1 MDSGNKNISEK
12 IIDSKDASEIK
23 MAAEGSRHYSKQKN
37 KDKAKKTATKAK
49 KTVKPAGNA
58 INAGI
63 HLDLSQYQ
71 DDLIFA
77 MDIGTRTVVGVVG
90 IQEED
95 TLKIIATEVCEHK
108 SRAMLD
114 GQIHDIEQVALAVS
128 EVRKNLEKRL
138 NITLKRVAIAA
149 AGRVLKTCQV
159 RIEKNIEQGRE
170 IDKELV
176 NSLEIEGIQQAQM
189 NLDNDTSS
197 EDKNQFYCV
206 GYSVINYYLN
216 GIIISKLIGHKGK
229 SIGAD
234 VLATFLPIIVVDSLY
249 TVIKKVGLEVSS
261 LTLEPIAAIN
271 ATIPDDLRLL
281 NLALVDIG
289 AGTSDIA
296 LTKGGSVIAYAMV
309 PQAGDE
315 LTECL
320 CQNYLVDFNTGEK
333 IKLALSSGKD
343 QISFTDIMKVK
354 HNVSKDEV
362 YQELAETIQ
371 ALAETISNK
380 ILEYNKK
387 APNAVFLVGGGS
399 RIKGLAEKIA
409 QNLKLPIERVAVRGR
424 DVIRNVQY
432 CDKKLNGPESITP
445 YGIAITAQMYS
456 GKDFMTVSV
465 NDKKIK
471 LFNSKKL
478 TVGDA
483 LLLYG
488 FDASQL
494 IGRTGKSIS
503 FYVNGEVRTV
513 RGSYGTSAEIYLNGK
528 LSGIDANIS
537 YGDKISVNPAI
548 DGKNASV
555 KLSDIINDCSSGI
568 VRLNGNPV
576 NISTTVLINGA
587 EASAD
592 EEVKDSDRITISQI
606 STLGDLM
613 DAAGID
619 AKSCRITVNGV
630 EEIDSRCT
638 LKDGDEIYW
647 ADGLEQLPSNQ
658 EAIKSPFKSTDSS
671 VNMTQTN
678 EMINGSLAQGHG
690 TMNNIDNLRAS
701 TFKEDK
707 SSGAEQETVQKTEQ
721 TAEQRTGQG
730 TEGEADDIKVNVNGH
745 FVYLKKRKTQYIF
758 VDIFNYVDFD
768 LTKPKGNIMLK
779 LNGRNASFTDE
790 INYGD
795 VIDIYWG

>member
-1 MDSGNKNISEK
+1 MHSGNENVSEK
-12 IIDSKDASEIK
+12 IVDSIDRNETEK
-23 MAAEGSRHYSKQKN
+23 AAKKPGYTKSLKN
-37 KDKAKKTATKAK
+37 TDKAKKTAARNKRG
-49 KTVKPAGNA
+49 VKVQEDTSKEGMA
-58 INAGI
+58 
-63 HLDLSQYQ
+63 LDYSQYQ

-90 IQEED
+90 IQEGD
-95 TLKIIATEVCEHK
+95 SLRIIATEVCEHK

-114 GQIHDIEQVALAVS
+114 GQVHDIEQVALAVS
-128 EVRKNLEKRL
+128 EVRRNLEKRL
-138 NITLKRVAIAA
+138 NITLRRVAIAA

-159 RIEKNIEQGRE
+159 RIEKSIEQGRE
-170 IDKELV
+170 VDKELV

-189 NLDNDTSS
+189 NLDNDSS
-197 EDKNQFYCV
+197 PEDKTQFYCV

-216 GIIISKLIGHKGK
+216 GLTISKLLGHKGN
-229 SIGAD
+229 SLGAD

-249 TVIKKVGLEVSS
+249 TVIKKAGLEVSS

-333 IKLALSSGKD
+333 LKIALSSGKD
-343 QISFTDIMKVK
+343 KISFTDIMKVK
-354 HNVSKDEV
+354 HSVSKDEV
-362 YQELAETIQ
+362 YQVLAETIQ
-371 ALAETISNK
+371 TLGETISTK
-380 ILEYNKK
+380 IVEYNKK

-399 RIKGLAEKIA
+399 RIKGLAEAIA
-409 QNLKLPIERVAVRGR
+409 QNLKLPGERVAVRGR

-432 CDKKLNGPESITP
+432 CDKKLHGPESITP

-456 GKDFMTVSV
+456 GRDFMTVSV

-488 FDASQL
+488 FDASKL
-494 IGRTGKSIS
+494 IGRKGKGIS
-503 FYVNGEVRTV
+503 FYLNDELRNISG
-513 RGSYGTSAEIYLNGK
+513 GYGTSAEIYLNGK
-528 LSGIDANIS
+528 PSSLDSIIS
-537 YGDKISVNPAI
+537 YGDKINVIPAI
-548 DGKNASV
+548 DGENAEV
-555 KLSDIINDCSSGI
+555 KLRDVISDCSSGI
-568 VRLNGNPV
+568 VTLNGNPV
-576 NISTTVLINGA
+576 YISTSVFINGA
-587 EASAD
+587 EASMD
-592 EEVKDSDRITISQI
+592 TQIMDGNRITISQI
-606 STLGDLM
+606 KTLGELLG
-613 DAAGID
+613 AAGID
-619 AKSCRITVNGV
+619 VNSCRITINGV
-630 EEIDSRCT
+630 EESNPN
-638 LKDGDEIYW
+638 LVLNDGDSITW
-647 ADGLEQLPSNQ
+647 ADGFEESPNE
-658 EAIKSPFKSTDSS
+658 EAITIP
-671 VNMTQTN
+671 
-678 EMINGSLAQGHG
+678 
-690 TMNNIDNLRAS
+690 
-701 TFKEDK
+701 
-707 SSGAEQETVQKTEQ
+707 QKTEQ
-721 TAEQRTGQG
+721 GIDQSLDQKAEQAAAQMGGQETAQKTGQS
-730 TEGEADDIKVNVNGH
+730 TIATRQNIERDAEDIEVTVNGRK
-745 FVYLKKRKTQYIF
+745 VYLKKRKTQYIF

-790 INYGD
+790 IVSGD

>member
-1 MDSGNKNISEK
+1 MGSGNENVSEK
-12 IIDSKDASEIK
+12 IIDRKDTNKTEK
-23 MAAEGSRHYSKQKN
+23 TAEGARHSSISKSNEKS
-37 KDKAKKTATKAK
+37 KTSAKVKKAA
-49 KTVKPAGNA
+49 KPAGNA
-58 INAGI
+58 AKKEIRQ
-63 HLDLSQYQ
+63 DLSRYQ

-77 MDIGTRTVVGVVG
+77 MDIGTRTVVGVIG

-114 GQIHDIEQVALAVS
+114 GQIHDIGQVASAVS
-128 EVRKNLEKRL
+128 QVRENLEKRL
-138 NITLKRVAIAA
+138 NIKLKKVAIAA

-170 IDKELV
+170 IDKDLV
-176 NSLEIEGIQQAQM
+176 NSIEIEGIQQAQM
-189 NLDNDTSS
+189 NLDNDILP
-197 EDKNQFYCV
+197 EEKNQFYCV

-216 GIIISKLIGHKGK
+216 GIAISNLIGHSGK

-234 VLATFLPIIVVDSLY
+234 VLATFLPILVVDSLY
-249 TVIKKVGLEVSS
+249 AVIKKVGLEVSS

-271 ATIPDDLRLL
+271 AAIPNDLRLL

-296 LTKGGSVIAYAMV
+296 LTKDGSVFAYAMV

-333 IKLALSSGKD
+333 IKIALSSGKST
-343 QISFTDIMKVK
+343 ISFTDIMKIK

-362 YQELAETIQ
+362 YQKLEETIR

-399 RIKGLAEKIA
+399 RIKGLAELIA
-409 QNLKLPIERVAVRGR
+409 KNLNLPAERVAVRSR
-424 DVIRNVQY
+424 DVIRNIQY
-432 CDKKLNGPESITP
+432 CDRKLNGPESITP
-445 YGIAITAQMYS
+445 YGIAITSQIYS

-503 FYVNGEVRTV
+503 FYVDGEMRTV
-513 RGSYGTSAEIYLNGK
+513 RGGYGTSAEIYLNGK
-528 LSGIDANIS
+528 PSSIDTVIS
-537 YGDKISVNPAI
+537 YGDKISVTPAV

-555 KLSDIINDCSSGI
+555 RLSDIIGDRPSGI

-576 NISTTVLINGA
+576 NISATVLINGT
-587 EASAD
+587 EAGTD
-592 EEVKDSDRITISQI
+592 TQINDGDRITISQI
-606 STLGDLM
+606 RTLGDLT

-619 AKSCRITVNGV
+619 AKSCRITVNGMNV
-630 EEIDSRCT
+630 TDRRYVLKNGDDIIWSYELEKSTAEQEEIIPQPIT
-638 LKDGDEIYW
+638 
-647 ADGLEQLPSNQ
+647 
-658 EAIKSPFKSTDSS
+658 STDPS
-671 VNMTQTN
+671 VDMTDAD
-678 EMINGSLAQGHG
+678 EMENSALTHGYGTINYSK
-690 TMNNIDNLRAS
+690 NLKPSIFREEKKA
-701 TFKEDK
+701 
-707 SSGAEQETVQKTEQ
+707 GAEQDPVQKEEQ
-721 TAEQRTGQG
+721 PAEQKTDSE
-730 TEGEADDIKVNVNGH
+730 TAVDADDIKVTVNGKII
-745 FVYLKKRKTQYIF
+745 YLKNKKTKYIF
-758 VDIFNYVDFD
+758 VDIFNYIDFD

-790 INYGD
+790 IHYGD

>member
-1 MDSGNKNISEK
+1 MGSGNENVSEK
-12 IIDSKDASEIK
+12 IIDRKDIDK
-23 MAAEGSRHYSKQKN
+23 IDKTAEGARHSSISKN
-37 KDKAKKTATKAK
+37 KDRSKASAKVKKA
-49 KTVKPAGNA
+49 VKPAGNA
-58 INAGI
+58 AKNEVSQ
-63 HLDLSQYQ
+63 DLSMYQ

-90 IQEED
+90 IQEGD

-114 GQIHDIEQVALAVS
+114 GQIHDIGQVALAVS
-128 EVRKNLEKRL
+128 QVRENLEKRL
-138 NITLKRVAIAA
+138 NITLKKVAIAA

-159 RIEKNIEQGRE
+159 KIEKNIEQSRE
-170 IDKELV
+170 IDKDLV
-176 NSLEIEGIQQAQM
+176 NSIEIEGIQQAQM
-189 NLDNDTSS
+189 NLDNDSS
-197 EDKNQFYCV
+197 PEEKNQFYCV
-206 GYSVINYYLN
+206 GYSIINYYLN
-216 GIIISKLIGHKGK
+216 GITISNLIGHKGK

-234 VLATFLPIIVVDSLY
+234 VLATFLPIVVVDSLY
-249 TVIKKVGLEVSS
+249 AVIKKVGLEVSS

-271 ATIPDDLRLL
+271 AAIPDDLRLL

-296 LTKGGSVIAYAMV
+296 LTKDGSVIAYAMV

-333 IKLALSSGKD
+333 IKIALSSGKNT
-343 QISFTDIMKVK
+343 ISFTDIMKVK

-362 YQELAETIQ
+362 YQKLDETIRSLAETI
-371 ALAETISNK
+371 ADK
-380 ILEYNKK
+380 ILEYNQK

-399 RIKGLAEKIA
+399 RIKGLAELIA
-409 QNLKLPIERVAVRGR
+409 RNLNLPIERVAVRGR
-424 DVIRNVQY
+424 DVIRNIRY

-445 YGIAITAQMYS
+445 YGIAITSQIYS

-503 FYVNGEVRTV
+503 FYVDGEMRTV
-513 RGSYGTSAEIYLNGK
+513 RGGYGTSAEIYLNGK
-528 LSGIDANIS
+528 PSSIDTVIS
-537 YGDKISVNPAI
+537 YGDKISVTPAV

-555 KLSDIINDCSSGI
+555 RLSDIIGDRPSGI

-576 NISTTVLINGA
+576 NISATVLINGA
-587 EASAD
+587 EVGAD
-592 EEVKDSDRITISQI
+592 TQIKDGDRIAISQI
-606 STLGDLM
+606 KTLGDLM
-613 DAAGID
+613 KAAGID
-619 AKSCRITVNGV
+619 AKSCRITVNGA
-630 EEIDSRCT
+630 EETDREYA
-638 LKDGDEIYW
+638 LKDGDDINWTYE
-647 ADGLEQLPSNQ
+647 LEKSPAEQQKTVSQP
-658 EAIKSPFKSTDSS
+658 IKSADPSVDMTKADDIANNPLTHGYGAINYGENLKSSIFREEEKTGTEQKTAQKEKQPAEQKTDS
-671 VNMTQTN
+671 
-678 EMINGSLAQGHG
+678 G
-690 TMNNIDNLRAS
+690 T
-701 TFKEDK
+701 
-707 SSGAEQETVQKTEQ
+707 TVD
-721 TAEQRTGQG
+721 
-730 TEGEADDIKVNVNGH
+730 ADDIKVTVNGKS
-745 FVYLKKRKTQYIF
+745 VYLKNKKTQYIF
-758 VDIFNYVDFD
+758 VDIFNYIDFD

-779 LNGRNASFTDE
+779 LNGKNASFTDE
-790 INYGD
+790 IHYGD